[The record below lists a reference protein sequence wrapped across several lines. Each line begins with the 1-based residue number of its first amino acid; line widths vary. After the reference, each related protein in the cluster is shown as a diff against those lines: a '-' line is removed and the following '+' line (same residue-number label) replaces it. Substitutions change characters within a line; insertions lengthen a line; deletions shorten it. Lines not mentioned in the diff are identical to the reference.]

1 MERLTER
8 IDGYIKIKGCK
19 SRYPLEERKGAP
31 ATNAI
36 VRLAAY
42 EDSGLMPCDIS
53 KFTIPSLWIEDTF
66 ESTITC
72 PFCYAKWSMIDNC
85 TEMFAHCPNCGARL
99 E

>member
-19 SRYPLEERKGAP
+19 SHYPLEERKGAP

-36 VRLAAY
+36 VRLAKY
-42 EDSGLMPCDIS
+42 EDTGLMPNEVARFVVAE
-53 KFTIPSLWIEDTF
+53 KWIEDTF

-72 PFCYAKWSMIDNC
+72 PVCRAKWSAIDNC
-85 TEMFAHCPNCGARL
+85 TETFAHCPNCGARL